1 MKLIAIAA
9 IGKNREIGKDNQLI
23 WHFPTDLK
31 FFRSQTKGHT
41 IVMGKNTW
49 LSLPKKLPNRKHIV
63 ISKTLE
69 PSEDYELFS
78 SIEDFK
84 KAYSQSDEEIFVIG
98 GGMIYKSMVPYCDE
112 LILTEIDAAYDADT
126 YFPEFDSSLYSR
138 QVIDQVHENDTDYA
152 FVRYTKK

>member
-1 MKLIAIAA
+1 
-9 IGKNREIGKDNQLI
+9 
-23 WHFPTDLK
+23 
-31 FFRSQTKGHT
+31 
-41 IVMGKNTW
+41 MGKNTW

-84 KAYSQSDEEIFVIG
+84 KSYSQSAEEIFVIG

-126 YFPEFDSSLYSR
+126 YFPEFNSSLYTR
-138 QVIDQVHENDTDYA
+138 QVIDQVHENDTDYS